1 MCLLKYV
8 PDIAPC
14 FVCCDTVMPCC
25 FDCIHSVA
33 GYPCINHILAFSVF
47 AQSCI
52 LFILVLFCLFV
63 NRLLLSIDRRQS
75 VEEAMDTV
83 HLAVE
88 YSSHVSSEHYTR
100 VVGIDLSGDP
110 KVRVVCV
117 LNG

>member
-1 MCLLKYV
+1 MYSASHCDEEYKITCSLLV
-8 PDIAPC
+8 HDQ
-14 FVCCDTVMPCC
+14 
-25 FDCIHSVA
+25 S
-33 GYPCINHILAFSVF
+33 ILAFITF

-52 LFILVLFCLFV
+52 LFF

-88 YSSHVSSEHYTR
+88 YSSHVSSERYTR

-110 KVRVVCV
+110 KVRVVCI

>member
-1 MCLLKYV
+1 MNYSGGPHTRSCGNSETRKYTQHH
-8 PDIAPC
+8 
-14 FVCCDTVMPCC
+14 TVMRSIRLRVVYWCMYQ
-25 FDCIHSVA
+25 S
-33 GYPCINHILAFSVF
+33 ILAFITF

-52 LFILVLFCLFV
+52 LFF

-88 YSSHVSSEHYTR
+88 YNSHVSSEHYTR

-110 KVRVVCV
+110 KVRVVCI